1 MKNFYIQ
8 GYLYLKKNL
17 KMKLLAL
24 NQKQEDVFNSAVKF
38 YKFVATKYENLTQ
51 QIIDFEL

>member
-1 MKNFYIQ
+1 MKNFHIQ
-8 GYLYLKKNL
+8 GYYILKKNL